1 MHCPT
6 NVDWKATKILLCYL
20 KGTIQYGLFLVQ
32 SPSLDLHCFVDS
44 DWAGCHDNQRLT
56 SGYGVFLR
64 KKLVYDL
71 LKSNLQLAGHLL
83 K

>member
-44 DWAGCHDNQRLT
+44 DWAGCPDN
-56 SGYGVFLR
+56 
-64 KKLVYDL
+64 
-71 LKSNLQLAGHLL
+71 
-83 K
+83 